1 MPSPRDPE
9 ELAQAQSDAEE
20 LARQRALALDIR
32 DLRLTNRRERELK
45 VARKRASRAADLL
58 HLNEILAHSGVSQV
72 DYVLHPKATEGEEQG
87 APSETLPKETK
98 TP

>member
-1 MPSPRDPE
+1 MPSPQDPE
-9 ELAQAQSDAEE
+9 ELAQAQADAEE

-32 DLRLTNRRERELK
+32 DLRLNHRRERELEA
-45 VARKRASRAADLL
+45 ARKRARRAADLL

-98 TP
+98 TR

>member
-32 DLRLTNRRERELK
+32 DLRLTQRRERELAA
-45 VARKRASRAADLL
+45 ARKRTRRSADLL
-58 HLNEILAHSGVSQV
+58 HIDEILSHSGVSQV
-72 DYVLHPKATEGEEQG
+72 DYVLRPKATDAGAKSAPQE
-87 APSETLPKETK
+87 APSAETK
-98 TP
+98 AP